1 MGIVLGIDV
10 GGSTTKIVGL
20 REGTQGDGS
29 LVFSGVKADG
39 QNETLLRTQENR
51 PPVFLLGVLQVRAAD
66 QVTSM
71 YGALG
76 NFLSKHEL
84 RPVDVAKIYLTGV
97 GASFINEQIY
107 GIETVKVN
115 EFISIGHGALC
126 LTGLDEALVVS
137 MGTGTALVNA
147 TKNEVVH
154 LGGSGVGGGTIIG
167 LASQMLG
174 KSDVDAILTLAEKGK
189 LDNIDL
195 SVSDIL
201 NSEVQS
207 LPFDLTAANF
217 GKIKSTASDSDIA
230 LGIIN
235 MVFETAGMLAAFALK
250 NDMINDVII
259 TGSLAVFPQ
268 AEVVFSKFKSI
279 TGINF
284 MIPQNAEFATALGA
298 TL

>member
-20 REGTQGDGS
+20 RD
-29 LVFSGVKADG
+29 
-39 QNETLLRTQENR
+39 NEYFGE
-51 PPVFLLGVLQVRAAD
+51 LQVRAAD

-71 YGALG
+71 YGAMG

-84 RPVDVAKIYLTGV
+84 KPGDVSKIYLTGV

-107 GIETVKVN
+107 GIETQKVD
-115 EFISIGHGALC
+115 EFMSIGRGALR
-126 LTGLDEALVVS
+126 LTGLDEALIIS
-137 MGTGTALVNA
+137 MGTGTALVKA
-147 TKNEVVH
+147 AGGGAVH

-174 KSDVDAILTLAEKGK
+174 KSDVDAILALAEKGDLK
-189 LDNIDL
+189 SVDL
-195 SVSDIL
+195 SVSDIF
-201 NSEVQS
+201 NNEIKS

-217 GKIKSTASDSDIA
+217 GKIKSTVSDSDIA

-235 MVFETAGMLAAFALK
+235 MVFETAGMLAVFALK
-250 NDMINDVII
+250 NETVKDII
-259 TGSLAVFPQ
+259 VTGSLAVFPQ
-268 AEVVFSKFKSI
+268 AETVFSKFRRI
-279 TGINF
+279 TGYNF
-284 MIPQNAEFATALGA
+284 VIPQNAVFATALGA